1 MRQKAPALN
10 CSCIPRLE
18 ISSFDYVYAA
28 KARRH
33 LRVSPKFGLFGHFG
47 DINFGNESTLQA
59 MLHHVRRHQPDAD
72 VTCICTD
79 PGAVTK
85 LYGVSAVSMNGM
97 EAKALWLRGNP
108 VLRLVRQVLVA
119 LPIELYRCFE
129 ALKVLKRVDVL
140 IVPGTGLLTDVCGL
154 RSWGPYNMFKW
165 SVAAKVCGCK
175 LLFVSVGAGP
185 LHSRLGRWLVK
196 SALAL
201 ADFRSYRDTATK
213 EYLNSIGFA
222 AADDK
227 VYPDLAFSLP
237 EGANPSDGVPVE
249 RRSVVG
255 LGLMLY
261 AGRLSLDRPSEAIAA
276 AYLENLVVFVKWL
289 LDHGYDIRLL
299 IGDIC
304 DTPVTREFRAL
315 LKERLGTYDTDRIID
330 EPVRSVEKLLAQ
342 LNATDVVVAT
352 RFHNILLAAVFN
364 KPVISISFHQ
374 KCVSLMSSMG
384 LSDYCQDI
392 KQLESDKLIAQFIAV
407 QKDAENL
414 KSLIKRKT
422 EEFRMALDE
431 QYEVIFRDARQG
443 NESSREG
450 RWWRSRWSE

>member
-1 MRQKAPALN
+1 
-10 CSCIPRLE
+10 
-18 ISSFDYVYAA
+18 
-28 KARRH
+28 
-33 LRVSPKFGLFGHFG
+33 
-47 DINFGNESTLQA
+47 
-59 MLHHVRRHQPDAD
+59 MLHHVRRHQPDAE

-79 PGAVTK
+79 PAAVTK
-85 LYGVSAVSMNGM
+85 LYGISAVSMNGM

-108 VLRLVRQVLVA
+108 VLSLFRQALVA
-119 LPIELYRCFE
+119 LPNELYRCFE
-129 ALKVLKRVDVL
+129 ALRVLKRVDVL

-165 SVAAKVCGCK
+165 SIAAKVCGCK

-213 EYLNSIGFA
+213 EYLHTIGFP

-237 EGANPSDGVPVE
+237 EGVIPSDGVPIG
-249 RRSVVG
+249 RRPTVG

-261 AGRLSLDRPSEAIAA
+261 AGRLSVERPSEEIAA
-276 AYLENLVVFVKWL
+276 AYLESLVVFVKWL

-315 LKERLGTYDTDRIID
+315 LKERLGTCDADRIID
-330 EPVRSVEKLLAQ
+330 EPVQSVENLLSQ

-352 RFHNILLAAVFN
+352 RFHNVLLASILN

-374 KCVSLMSSMG
+374 KCDSLMSSIG

-392 KQLESDKLIAQFIAV
+392 KQLESDKLIEQFIAV
-407 QKDAENL
+407 QKNAENL

-431 QYEVIFRDARQG
+431 QYEVIFRDARRG
-443 NESSREG
+443 SESSREI